1 MNGGGADSSVPRA
14 LPPLA
19 ADAHKGDAGRLL
31 VIAGSRAMPGAALLA
46 VRAAQRA
53 GAGLVTLAA
62 LDEGWLAL
70 NAVASPE
77 TLLADWSDSTDA
89 AQISAR
95 LARRVDHARVVGCGL
110 SEGPRVRA
118 CIDALLDDAF
128 VGAWVVDADALN
140 ELARRPADWRA
151 GAQRQVWT
159 PHPGEAG
166 RLLGREI
173 GADEASRIAAA
184 REIAQRSGAI
194 CVLKGRRTVIADS
207 DRVALNLTGNPGMA
221 TAGAGDVL
229 AGILGAYLA
238 STVSRVDAP
247 ARLFDS
253 VRAAVH
259 VHGLAGD
266 LAARERGER
275 GLIASDLIE
284 FLPAA
289 QKEHARC
296 SPPSC

>member
-53 GAGLVTLAA
+53 GAGLVKLAA

-77 TLLADWSDSTDA
+77 TLLADWSDAADA
-89 AQISAR
+89 AKIAAR
-95 LARRVDHARVVGCGL
+95 LAQQFDHARVVGCGL
-110 SEGPRVRA
+110 SEGPRARA
-118 CIDALLDDAF
+118 CLDALATDPFA
-128 VGAWVVDADALN
+128 GALVLDADALN
-140 ELARRPADWRA
+140 ELARRPAEWRA
-151 GAQRQVWT
+151 GARAQVWT
-159 PHPGEAG
+159 PHPGEAA
-166 RLLGREI
+166 RLLGREV
-173 GADEASRIAAA
+173 GGDEDSRIAAA
-184 REIAQRSGAI
+184 REIARRSGAI
-194 CVLKGRRTVIADS
+194 CVLKGRRTVIADTE
-207 DRVALNLTGNPGMA
+207 RIAINLTGNPGMA

-238 STVSRVDAP
+238 STVSRGELP
-247 ARLFDS
+247 GRLFEA

-266 LAARERGER
+266 LAARDRGER

-296 SPPSC
+296 SPPPC